1 MTDST
6 RFQQLLALAE
16 EGDEMAI
23 ADLFREFGYT
33 FARCA
38 QQ

>member
-1 MTDST
+1 MNPDT
-6 RFQQLLALAE
+6 RKEQLLSLAE
-16 EGDEMAI
+16 EGDETAI

-33 FARCA
+33 FARSA